1 MPITLTNNQA
11 EEILRQLLDPNGESL
26 FHKYCS
32 ARDARETELSELL
45 CSKSKTANAQTETI
59 ALLQADITDL
69 RERLAGKVE
78 A

>member
-1 MPITLTNNQA
+1 
-11 EEILRQLLDPNGESL
+11 L

-45 CSKSKTANAQTETI
+45 RSKSKTANAQTETI
-59 ALLQADITDL
+59 ALLHADIADL

-78 A
+78 S

>member
-11 EEILRQLLDPNGESL
+11 EEILRQLLDFNGESL

-45 CSKSKTANAQTETI
+45 RSKSKTANAQTETI
-59 ALLQADITDL
+59 ALLHADIADL

-78 A
+78 S